1 MDEARL
7 ARLRDELDRARSKRD
22 EWDAKVKELERRYRE
37 AEKTYVHN
45 IMQAAKLTPEQ
56 LSELIRNA
64 ATGLPMVDYTI
75 PGEENIFEKEEIEE

>member
-7 ARLRDELDRARSKRD
+7 SRLRDEWEKAQSKRD

-56 LSELIRNA
+56 LGELIRNA
-64 ATGLPMVDYTI
+64 ATGLPVVDYTI
-75 PGEENIFEKEEIEE
+75 PGEGNIFEKEENDK